1 MKTIFDISIDFE
13 KSHGTYLFDKKSNHF
28 FLDAF
33 SMFSSLPL
41 GYNHPIFNDEFDR
54 KIKHISHLK
63 MCNSLFHSTEF
74 DDFEK
79 KIKEIGFHQH
89 FYFCCTGALAVE
101 AALKCG
107 YEYAKNPSSIVIGLK
122 NSFHGI
128 NSWGFIT
135 DQNIE
140 TVKNRVINYPR
151 NAWKNIDI
159 DEMASFIENNK
170 HKISSVII
178 EPIQCTAGD
187 IYIDAIKIH
196 EIQNICKK
204 NNICFIIDEI
214 QTGVGV
220 TGDYWYSNKLGLD
233 PDIIVFGKKSQVSG
247 IMVNDKYSSPIYS
260 KYRKLEVTF
269 DGDLLDMVRAQH
281 IIDVIQKQSLL
292 TRVNENSHKLKI
304 ELSNLVDNYRS
315 TGHLIAFDFKNEEIR
330 DKFVAEAYLNCLLV
344 NPTAEKSVR
353 LRPNLAY
360 SDNELDDLYYRINK
374 SLSAIHKNNHKKSLE
389 YA

>member
-13 KSHGTYLFDKKSNHF
+13 KSHGAYLFDKKSKNF

-41 GYNHPIFNDEFDR
+41 GYNHPAFDDGFDK
-54 KIKHISHLK
+54 KIKYLSHLK

-79 KIKEIGFHQH
+79 KIKEIAFHQN

-107 YEYAKNPSSIVIGLK
+107 YEYAKNPNSIVVGLK

-128 NSWGFIT
+128 NSWGFVT
-135 DQNIE
+135 DRNIG
-140 TVKNRVINYPR
+140 TVKNRVINYPK
-151 NAWKNIDI
+151 NEWQNIDI
-159 DEMASFIENNK
+159 NEMASFINTHKE
-170 HKISSVII
+170 KISSVII

-187 IYIDAIKIH
+187 VYLDPIKIR

-204 NNICFIIDEI
+204 NDICFIVDEI

-220 TGDYWYSNKLGLD
+220 TGDYWYSSKLGLD

-247 IMVNDKYSSPIYS
+247 IMVNDKYASPIYS

-269 DGDLLDMVRAQH
+269 DGDLMDMVRAQY

-292 TRVNENSHKLKI
+292 ARINENSNKLKVA
-304 ELSNLVDNYRS
+304 LSSLVDNYRS
-315 TGHLIAFDFKNEEIR
+315 DGHLIAFDFKDQETRN
-330 DKFVAEAYLNCLLV
+330 KFVSEAYLNYLLV
-344 NPTAEKSVR
+344 NPTSDKSIR

-360 SDNELDDLYYRINK
+360 SDNELDDLCCRIKK
-374 SLSAIHKNNHKKSLE
+374 SLSNTRKNIYKKSLE
-389 YA
+389 NV